1 MGGKLPK
8 KAKNRLQT
16 VILQSYNRPDL
27 FNTVKYVLYMQYSV
41 LYEYAETSLVPFACC
56 NCFLVCA
63 MREKVRGKVLES
75 VRTRCMVHAAE

>member
-1 MGGKLPK
+1 LGGKLPK

-27 FNTVKYVLYMQYSV
+27 FNTVK
-41 LYEYAETSLVPFACC
+41 YEYAETSLVPFACC